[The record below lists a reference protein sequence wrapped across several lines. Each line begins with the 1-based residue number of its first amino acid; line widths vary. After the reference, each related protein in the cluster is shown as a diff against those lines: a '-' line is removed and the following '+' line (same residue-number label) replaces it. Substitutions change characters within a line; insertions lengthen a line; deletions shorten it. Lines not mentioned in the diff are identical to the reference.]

1 MFIYIKKNK
10 YEKENELLNE
20 KNKKLLEE
28 IEKLKKENDTYMIQL
43 KDEREKLEISKK
55 ENNDLINKNSLLE
68 NERDNYKNSNI
79 NLNNQL
85 NQKASE
91 VRLYLYNN
99 KINIVNN

>member
-1 MFIYIKKNK
+1 MKGIIIKIKF
-10 YEKENELLNE
+10 
-20 KNKKLLEE
+20 
-28 IEKLKKENDTYMIQL
+28 
-43 KDEREKLEISKK
+43 
-55 ENNDLINKNSLLE
+55 
-68 NERDNYKNSNI
+68 I

>member
-55 ENNDLINKNSLLE
+55 ENNDLINKNS
-68 NERDNYKNSNI
+68 S
-79 NLNNQL
+79 
-85 NQKASE
+85 
-91 VRLYLYNN
+91 
-99 KINIVNN
+99 